1 MSSQSMRVCAAGLAV
16 AVLSVAAPARAQVVT
31 FTGLR
36 DAVPGKF
43 FDPDPAN
50 TRAGTPNTLD
60 IAFENNE
67 FKASTIAPLLS
78 PAPARNAMDTISFNV
93 NAPAG
98 YYVSS
103 IAYHQKGTGTILRTA
118 RALGASSWVVGGQ
131 PANLGFF
138 NHNPSE
144 LIGTTTYTNPGPTVV
159 PVSITTGL
167 FVSETLGD
175 ATLEL
180 TSATV
185 VVTVAPLSPDD
196 PTTSAT
202 IAVSG
207 YTGTYDGAPHGAT
220 GTATGVNGEDLTHLL
235 HLGDLF
241 TDAPGGT
248 ATWTFSGDTNHNAA
262 TGTAAITINPAD
274 ATIAVSG
281 YTGTYDGAAHGATGT
296 AAGVNGEDLT
306 SLLDLGAS
314 FTNVV
319 SDGTATWTFSGD
331 TNYNAATGTAAITIN
346 PADATIAVSGFTGT
360 YDGAA
365 HGATGTARGVNAEDL
380 TSLLD
385 LGASFTNVP
394 GGTATWTFDGNANY
408 NAATGAAATTINKAT
423 PILTWPQPAAI
434 TAGTALTATQLN
446 ATANLDGTF
455 VYDPPAGT
463 VLTATQTLS
472 VAFTPADAVNYTGAA
487 ATVTIT
493 VTANTGM
500 RIRNPGPQTNMVGD
514 EVRLRLRVTRLAR
527 GSDGGRRRGVWT
539 AAGLPPGLQMDEEGE
554 IRGRVTTVGTYP
566 VVVTFTRNGITVSAQ
581 FDWTVLSRSAKGGK
595 D

>member
-1 MSSQSMRVCAAGLAV
+1 MRMCAAGLAV

-31 FTGLR
+31 FTDLR

-43 FDPDPAN
+43 FDADPAH
-50 TRAGTPNTLD
+50 TRAGAPNTLD

-78 PAPARNAMDTISFNV
+78 PAPTRNAMDTISFNV

-196 PTTSAT
+196 PNDKKTAT
-202 IAVSG
+202 IVVSG
-207 YTGTYDGAPHGAT
+207 YTGTYDGAAHGAT
-220 GTATGVNGEDLTHLL
+220 GSATGVNGEDLTHLL
-235 HLGDLF
+235 DLGDLF

-262 TGTAAITINPAD
+262 TGTAAITINPTD
-274 ATIAVSG
+274 AAIAVSG
-281 YTGTYDGAAHGATGT
+281 FIGPYDGAPHGATGT
-296 AAGVNGEDLT
+296 ATGVKGVDLFHLFRFGE
-306 SLLDLGAS
+306 S
-314 FTNVV
+314 FT
-319 SDGTATWTFSGD
+319 
-331 TNYNAATGTAAITIN
+331 
-346 PADATIAVSGFTGT
+346 DA
-360 YDGAA
+360 
-365 HGATGTARGVNAEDL
+365 
-380 TSLLD
+380 
-385 LGASFTNVP
+385 P
-394 GGTATWTFDGNANY
+394 GGTAHGTFGGNANY
-408 NAATGAAATTINKAT
+408 NEAAGAAAITINKAT
-423 PILTWPQPAAI
+423 PIVTWPEPAAI

-446 ATANLDGTF
+446 ATANVGSVNVAGTF
-455 VYDPPAGT
+455 VYDPPEGT

-472 VAFTPADAVNYTGAA
+472 VAFTPADAVNYTGATD
-487 ATVTIT
+487 TVTIT
-493 VTANTGM
+493 VTANAGM
-500 RIRNPGPQTNMVGD
+500 QIIDPGLQTNVVGD
-514 EVRLRLRVTRLAR
+514 EVRLRLRVT
-527 GSDGGRRRGVWT
+527 GSSRRSASGDDRRRGEWA
-539 AAGLPPGLQMDEEGE
+539 AAGLPPGLQMEEDGE

-566 VVVTFTRNGITVSAQ
+566 VVVTFTRNGITASAQ
-581 FDWTVLSRSAKGGK
+581 FDWTVLSRSAKRGRG
-595 D
+595 